1 MIYAALHE
9 LNVLFIDLKE
19 LNFTMATL
27 TLSVVSHG
35 QAELVSA
42 LLDDLRMHCSST
54 SLEVILTI
62 NVPEE
67 LPESFTR
74 MPFPLKILHNV
85 SPLGFGENHN
95 RAFQHAKAPFFC
107 VINPDIRIAEDIFP
121 VLLDGLKYPLCG
133 VIAPLIV
140 NGEDLI
146 EDSARKFPTP
156 LKILCKAIGGCR
168 GQDYEIGGGLLEP
181 DWVGGMFMVF
191 RRDTYASLGGFD
203 QKFFL
208 YYEDVDLCARIRLQG
223 LRVVMIPSVR
233 ATHLARRSSH
243 SNALY
248 SLMHIRS
255 MIRFFSSMVFVN
267 VMCHRGR

>member
-1 MIYAALHE
+1 MKQAEI
-9 LNVLFIDLKE
+9 
-19 LNFTMATL
+19 

-35 QAELVSA
+35 QISMIMELLQDVA
-42 LLDDLRMHCSST
+42 KNCLQT
-54 SLEVILTI
+54 ALEVILTL
-62 NVPEE
+62 NVPED
-67 LPESFTR
+67 LPASLEQ
-74 MPFPLKILHNV
+74 MPYSLLILHNP
-85 SPLGFGENHN
+85 SPMGFGENHN
-95 RAFQHAKAPFFC
+95 RAFQHATAPYFC
-107 VINPDIRIAEDIFP
+107 VINPDIRVSSDIFP
-121 VLLDGLKYPLCG
+121 ILLDGLKEPLCG

-140 NGEDLI
+140 NGEGSI

-156 LKILCKAIGGCR
+156 LKILCKAFGGCR
-168 GQDYEIGGGLLEP
+168 GQDYQIGRGLLEP

-191 RRDTYASLGGFD
+191 RRDTYALLGGFD

-243 SNALY
+243 SSAVY

-255 MIRFFSSMVFVN
+255 MIRFFASMVFVK
-267 VMCHRGR
+267 VMWHRGR